1 MPNKKSN
8 SSALLALAF
17 AAVMIGVFFLNLT
30 IWLKIAID
38 VLLILLFLFVRRG
51 YIYFYRGK
59 QYIEGHR
66 AVQNTAYY
74 AGDIYRAAKGPF
86 NEF

>member
-51 YIYFYRGK
+51 YIYFYRGALAMGN
-59 QYIEGHR
+59 QDR
-66 AVQNTAYY
+66 RY
-74 AGDIYRAAKGPF
+74 AKTQVLP
-86 NEF
+86 ESL